1 MNSQSAAA
9 VNSAIIEIAN
19 NTTATVASNYAEIL
33 TTMANAIEKNK
44 KDTIAIITVNDIIVT
59 MWLNRDKESK
69 TYEVR
74 YTVGRGEMIVVE
86 TYIKVLSGCNI
97 GKIAS
102 IMAYVVCDIMV
113 YNYNIKY
120 ANIMTRDQWDTKVF
134 RETARDLAER
144 YYELACDPGYNEYVI
159 EDEDYQNL
167 YEAGGFGKMSDS
179 LCEETTNQLYWEVC
193 AIYNAI
199 VAEKGEPVL
208 FEQVAETGAEEAPM
222 LEEAPVLDEVKI
234 LEDFCTNEASKIM
247 TAGLTSV
254 ALPEEEH
261 YLYDYEYLYD
271 YLVDAGFNEDH
282 AYEIRD
288 QYDEE
293 VDRAIR
299 GLLTAPDFV
308 PVEVS
313 DSDVESTER
322 FFDNMTYPY
331 SAMGLA
337 YAKENTNGVSM
348 ADIIRAVAEEHW
360 DFESVVKESQWTR
373 FTNDSFRDLI
383 WSTCW
388 NEYLMNYTD
397 EALEYETRHVMDFDS
412 VYDELFDELW
422 PYMSTYDDS
431 CGGCELW
438 VNAWSVVERAA
449 EIIEESGAR
458 WIDWDEFPGYVMDA
472 FLGNLY
478 GFDTFTERVMSEL
491 EGGDIIGIMPYD
503 DGLHLSFVNDEA
515 EVAA

>member
-1 MNSQSAAA
+1 MEKMINSQSAAA
-9 VNSAIIEIAN
+9 VNSAISNVFSKKSVLDFAVLAYKRINKGDFSVVVGDGYRVTMNCGMDENECRIVLNIYLEEKIGNRYVRMREYHSGWADM
-19 NTTATVASNYAEIL
+19 ATEYMSCGSWKSVVVYAIKD
-33 TTMANAIEKNK
+33 AIESM
-44 KDTIAIITVNDIIVT
+44 V
-59 MWLNRDKESK
+59 SK
-69 TYEVR
+69 
-74 YTVGRGEMIVVE
+74 ILDN
-86 TYIKVLSGCNI
+86 YIKDGDKWS
-97 GKIAS
+97 IAEWEKLTGLVYES
-102 IMAYVVCDIMV
+102 ASVVD
-113 YNYNIKY
+113 
-120 ANIMTRDQWDTKVF
+120 
-134 RETARDLAER
+134 
-144 YYELACDPGYNEYVI
+144 
-159 EDEDYQNL
+159 
-167 YEAGGFGKMSDS
+167 
-179 LCEETTNQLYWEVC
+179 
-193 AIYNAI
+193 
-199 VAEKGEPVL
+199 
-208 FEQVAETGAEEAPM
+208 EAPE
-222 LEEAPVLDEVKI
+222 LEEAPELDEVKI

-247 TAGLTSV
+247 AAGLTSV
-254 ALPEEEH
+254 ALSEEEH

-288 QYDEE
+288 QYDNE

-299 GLLTAPDFV
+299 GLLTAHDFV

-313 DSDVESTER
+313 DSDIESTER

-337 YAKENTNGVSM
+337 YAKENNSGVSM

-388 NEYLMNYTD
+388 AEYLVGHTD
-397 EALEYETRHVMDFDS
+397 EALEAETRYIMDFDS
-412 VYDELFDELW
+412 VYDDLFDELW

-438 VNAWSVVERAA
+438 VNAWYVVERAA
-449 EIIEESGAR
+449 EIIEGSGNG
-458 WIDWDEFPGYVMDA
+458 WIDWDEFPDYVMDA
-472 FLGNLY
+472 FLGDLY

-491 EGGDIIGIMPYD
+491 EGGDIVSILPYD
-503 DGLHLSFVNDEA
+503 DGLHLSFVDDEA